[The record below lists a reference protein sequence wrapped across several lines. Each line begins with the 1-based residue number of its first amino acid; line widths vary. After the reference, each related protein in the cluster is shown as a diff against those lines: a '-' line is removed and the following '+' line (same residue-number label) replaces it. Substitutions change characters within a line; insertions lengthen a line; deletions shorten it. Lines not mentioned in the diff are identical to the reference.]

1 MVKTVVCVEDEAE
14 IVELLSNVLDSDSIE
29 LVSTPTAYEGL
40 AAVRRVRPAL
50 VILDIVLP
58 DTDGW
63 SVYDAIRSDPAL
75 RNTPIVMLTAL
86 RREFQP
92 RRAFRTGP
100 QDAYIIKPFDALS
113 LRVQVEQMLGEKIW
127 S

>member
-1 MVKTVVCVEDEAE
+1 MVKTVVCIEDEVE
-14 IVELLSNVLDSDSIE
+14 IIELLSNVLDSDSIE
-29 LVSTPTAYEGL
+29 LVSTTTAYEGL
-40 AAVRRVRPAL
+40 AAVRRVQPSL

-63 SVYDAIRSDPAL
+63 SVYDSIRSDPAL

-92 RRAFRTGP
+92 RRSFRAGP
-100 QDAYIIKPFDALS
+100 QDAYVIKPFDAPQ
-113 LRVQVEQMLGEKIW
+113 LRAQVEQMLGEKLW
-127 S
+127 